1 MTSTFPETQV
11 TPRESP
17 AARPANER
25 ASESGIS
32 AFLTFALAA
41 ACGAIVANLYFA
53 QPLVGLIGPAVG
65 LHHEAAS
72 LVVTLTQIGYGI
84 GLILLVPLGD
94 ILENRRLVAMTLC
107 GTVLALLLAAMAPSA
122 APFLAAAFLIGVS
135 SVAAQMLLPIA
146 AHMAP
151 AASRGRVVGNV
162 MSGLLTGILLA
173 RPIASVIADAVGWR
187 AVFGL
192 SAGLMLILAV
202 AMIGLL
208 PERRPDA
215 GFTYRQ
221 LLRSLWTLVLNTP
234 VLRRRAAYQ
243 AALFAAFSLFWTAV
257 PLMLAGPVFGMTQ
270 RGIAIFALAGA
281 VGAIIAPIA
290 GRIADRG
297 WSRPATGLSMAAVAG
312 AFLLARL
319 GEGGSITALVIAA
332 ILLDAGVQSSMV
344 LGQREIY
351 GLAAGARSRLN
362 GIYVA
367 TAFAGGAIG
376 SSLTSLTFSRGGWL
390 PVTWLGFGFAA
401 AALLLYLGEFVGRR
415 GR

>member
-1 MTSTFPETQV
+1 MTSAFPETQV
-11 TPRESP
+11 TPRGSP
-17 AARPANER
+17 SVHPLNEV
-25 ASESGIS
+25 ASEPRISGS
-32 AFLTFALAA
+32 LTFALAA

-53 QPLVGLIGPAVG
+53 QPLVGLIGPSIG
-65 LHHEAAS
+65 LHREAAS
-72 LVVTLTQIGYGI
+72 LIVTLTQIGYGV

-94 ILENRRLVAMTLC
+94 ILENRRLVAATLC
-107 GTVLALLLAAMAPSA
+107 GTALALLLAAVAPSA

-173 RPIASVIADAVGWR
+173 RPISSVIAGAAGWR

-202 AMIGLL
+202 AMAGLL

-215 GFTYRQ
+215 RFSYRE
-221 LLRSLWTLVLNTP
+221 LLRSLWTLVLQTP
-234 VLRRRAAYQ
+234 VLRRRSAYQ
-243 AALFAAFSLFWTAV
+243 ATLFAAFSLYWTAV
-257 PLMLAGPVFGMTQ
+257 PLMLAGPVFGLTQ
-270 RGIAIFALAGA
+270 RGIALFALAGA
-281 VGAIIAPIA
+281 VGAVIAPFA

-297 WSRPATGLSMAAVAG
+297 WSRPATGLSIAAVAG

-319 GEGGSITALVIAA
+319 GESGSMTALVVAA

-362 GIYVA
+362 GLYVA

-376 SSLTSLTFSRGGWL
+376 SSLTSLSFSRGGWL
-390 PVTWLGFGFAA
+390 LVTWLGFGFAA
-401 AALLLYLGEFVGRR
+401 AALLLFLGEFVGRR